1 MNYDF
6 GCKSRDFQTILFL
19 SRIFGLKL
27 TKSSLTLHFSHDIH
41 SMNFILCSWTFPE
54 TAKDLAIITSIMPAV
69 YCFTEIDQIAD
80 FKIYDESK
88 STSEPVIIGKTKKT
102 VIEGVKT
109 DDYLQEYRANVK
121 PGEYILQTAQ
131 ARNGFI
137 SRRLGF
143 LPEH

>member
-1 MNYDF
+1 MNLTVTSF
-6 GCKSRDFQTILFL
+6 FETI
-19 SRIFGLKL
+19 
-27 TKSSLTLHFSHDIH
+27 
-41 SMNFILCSWTFPE
+41 
-54 TAKDLAIITSIMPAV
+54 KDLAIITSIMPAV

-137 SRRLGF
+137 SRR
-143 LPEH
+143 